1 MATNYYVD
9 ADKADDTGDGLTMG
23 NAKKHISAVLELLSF
38 PLTAE
43 TIIHLKK
50 DTTASYEE
58 TSGYLVFSNV
68 TRQGVIPLLVI
79 QSENWNQTYYAADLD
94 PITGT
99 GALAPTAAKRCTL
112 TAGIL
117 VCEGSVV
124 EFRGLAVEPETS
136 RAAFQVTGYSRARFI
151 YCRADNAEVGF
162 LANKHASAVLQN
174 CCADT
179 CDHGAAAV
187 EKATM
192 EVEGN
197 NFFLESKVAG
207 LTAYL
212 DSVVTVN
219 PWDEHPSDYCTLE
232 IRTTAKA
239 LRRNYAAILVKLRST
254 VAVSGTGDEALHP
267 GVAIVKIIKE
277 DPTLQETYYG

>member
-1 MATNYYVD
+1 
-9 ADKADDTGDGLTMG
+9 
-23 NAKKHISAVLELLSF
+23 
-38 PLTAE
+38 
-43 TIIHLKK
+43 
-50 DTTASYEE
+50 
-58 TSGYLVFSNV
+58 
-68 TRQGVIPLLVI
+68 
-79 QSENWNQTYYAADLD
+79 
-94 PITGT
+94 
-99 GALAPTAAKRCTL
+99 
-112 TAGIL
+112 
-117 VCEGSVV
+117 
-124 EFRGLAVEPETS
+124 VEPETS
-136 RAAFQVTGYSRARFI
+136 RTAFHVTGYSRARFI

-162 LANKHASAVLQN
+162 LSQKHATAVLQN

-179 CDHGAAAV
+179 CDYGAAAV

-197 NFFLESKVAG
+197 NFFLDGKVAG

-212 DSVVTVN
+212 DSVVSVN

-232 IRTTAKA
+232 IRTTATA

-277 DPTLQETYYG
+277 DPTLQETYYGIKLESKSLFSGAANVIFKEADTNDGKDTVPVEYQFKDCDEDTMFIP

>member
-1 MATNYYVD
+1 
-9 ADKADDTGDGLTMG
+9 
-23 NAKKHISAVLELLSF
+23 
-38 PLTAE
+38 
-43 TIIHLKK
+43 
-50 DTTASYEE
+50 
-58 TSGYLVFSNV
+58 
-68 TRQGVIPLLVI
+68 
-79 QSENWNQTYYAADLD
+79 
-94 PITGT
+94 
-99 GALAPTAAKRCTL
+99 
-112 TAGIL
+112 
-117 VCEGSVV
+117 
-124 EFRGLAVEPETS
+124 
-136 RAAFQVTGYSRARFI
+136 VTGYSRARFI

-232 IRTTAKA
+232 IRTGATA

-277 DPTLQETYYG
+277 DPTLQETYYGIKLESKSLYSGAANTIFKEATTNDGQDTVPDLQQFSQDDEDTLFVN